1 MEIMAAQAPTTD
13 KIVPWLALAFGLG
26 TLTAFAM
33 IMLAFRLYVSITHP
47 YWIGL
52 TLLGLVCL
60 STLLYRNRGKVRPSM
75 TVNVLVFSG
84 QVAFF
89 TVGALATFYVLMSF
103 YPPNFQ

>member
-1 MEIMAAQAPTTD
+1 MAAQVPTTD
-13 KIVPWLALAFGLG
+13 KIVPWLA
-26 TLTAFAM
+26 TAFIFGALTSITM
-33 IMLAFRLYVSITHP
+33 VVLAFRYYVSITHP

-52 TLLGLVCL
+52 MLLGLVCL

-75 TVNVLVFSG
+75 TVNVLIFTG

-89 TVGALATFYVLMSF
+89 IVGAMATFYVLMSN

>member
-26 TLTAFAM
+26 ALTTFAM
-33 IMLAFRLYVSITHP
+33 VMLAFRLYVSIKHP
-47 YWIGL
+47 YGIGL
-52 TLLGLVCL
+52 MLLGLVCL

-75 TVNVLVFSG
+75 MVNILIFTG

-89 TVGALATFYVLMSF
+89 IVGALATFSFLMSI